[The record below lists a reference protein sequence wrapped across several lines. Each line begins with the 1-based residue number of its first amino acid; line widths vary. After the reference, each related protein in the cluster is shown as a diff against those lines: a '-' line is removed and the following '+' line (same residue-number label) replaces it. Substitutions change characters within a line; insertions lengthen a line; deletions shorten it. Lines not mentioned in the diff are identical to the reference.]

1 MRLTCVQACLSIRGL
16 SIAVWRIGHL
26 LALLQ
31 VIDVVIRSPVD
42 DLQNGANA
50 GASSVCTPP
59 GAGAEGYVRSIS
71 RQRGQ

>member
-31 VIDVVIRSPVD
+31 VIDVEPRAPV
-42 DLQNGANA
+42 
-50 GASSVCTPP
+50 VEPP
-59 GAGAEGYVRSIS
+59 E
-71 RQRGQ
+71 

>member
-1 MRLTCVQACLSIRGL
+1 MVPAVRFVVYRLRFGEL
-16 SIAVWRIGHL
+16 AVL
-26 LALLQ
+26 VALLQ

-50 GASSVCTPP
+50 GASSVCTPL